1 MGAENRPRIRSPK
14 GAADAGPKF
23 DLPFIP
29 ARYSVQKELGRGGMG
44 VVYLAKDTKAGRLVA
59 IKVLSP
65 SPSGSSEGEN
75 DATRFRRE
83 AKELAALDHP
93 NVVALLDSGEAQDRQ
108 YMVMEYVGGGNLRD
122 VIEKGDLPATLNV
135 FMRICDGLEF
145 IHGRGIVHRDLKPDN
160 ILMTRD
166 GQPKITDF
174 GLVRRIEQQT
184 RHTQVGSI
192 LGTGSYMPPEQIM
205 SNEVGPKADLYSL
218 GVCLFQAAT
227 GRLPFIEEQEF
238 KLLQH
243 HIKSPPPVPSQLKA
257 GLHPKLDELILRLMA
272 KHPDQRPASAAE
284 TARLIQEVLAHM
296 SGVTSQGP
304 SEATSFALVGR
315 GAELE
320 ELTRSLGGDRAAL
333 LLTGPAGTGRSVLLG
348 RLAKDLPSRRVVWV
362 RPAAAGQGLRE
373 VWQQLGRSPEELTQV
388 WEVGREEG
396 LAGALVRQLAGHA
409 PTLLLVDDFERLDSL
424 TQRVLLLLARRTPP
438 PGVSWLLSA
447 TPDRAPSFPALQEI
461 KLAPLGPDA
470 QQLLDKAWL
479 GGEPGPRLRE
489 FLQGKHPRR
498 LWLNC
503 VRPGISQGD
512 LNVTPPP
519 DLTELGFD
527 LLRRQPPEVREAAG
541 MAACM
546 LDPLDVSLLPE
557 LSTLVQLGVLE
568 LGADRR
574 RAVFT
579 HPPLRDKLRALTARP
594 PLHLRVAGLLADPAY
609 EPERS
614 CHLALGGQPDAP
626 RMLLAQAEKLTQ
638 GGYYR
643 EAVDL
648 WSVARMVCQGPEQ
661 SLALCQAARCRAE
674 MGGAAGCVEELRA
687 LPDSAVKNWALAY
700 ALKLAGRAEEA
711 RPLLTAS
718 DPRTLE
724 LKAELAANPA
734 EAAQLLAAGDERLQ
748 ARAAHYYL
756 KAGLPAKVP
765 PLVRENLRPEGRRA
779 LAEAY
784 LALGQPAEASAA
796 FEAALASAAGLPP
809 AWEAELWKGL
819 AAAHKAAGKKAEAI
833 KAFQE
838 AVNALKVSG
847 EEGLSQAMI
856 ELARLQ
862 SDCGQHYEAE
872 RTLREIPD
880 GSGNQLL
887 GLSLM
892 AQNRPAEA
900 LSFLEA
906 AVDDRGDAQ
915 EQVELLCALTQA
927 NVSRHRDT
935 EATEAAARALARS
948 QGLASPWPAT
958 ARLACARAATARMD
972 WPAVRGHLEAA
983 RDLQPPEGL
992 LREIEALLARV
1003 PAAPE
1008 EVVDPPLSSGK
1019 VKFKREKR
1027 SDDDEEQRPRWRVPK
1042 AVKLILAALGVLL
1055 VLTLPIG
1062 LTGLEVVTLPPG
1074 ALVII
1079 SGQPVG
1085 KSPITIWHAPG
1096 RADVWVRL
1104 DGFEEGR
1111 RTVDV
1116 SLGSREKV
1124 RFLLEKARKK
1134 P

>member
-14 GAADAGPKF
+14 GAADVGPKF

-122 VIEKGDLPATLNV
+122 VVEKNDLPATLGV
-135 FMRICDGLEF
+135 FVKICAGLEF

-243 HIKSPPPVPSQLKA
+243 HIKSPPPVPSQLKP
-257 GLHPKLDELILRLMA
+257 GLHPKLDELILKLMA
-272 KHPDQRPASAAE
+272 KLPDQRPASAAE
-284 TARLIQEVLAHM
+284 TALMIQEVLAHM
-296 SGVTSQGP
+296 AGGP
-304 SEATSFALVGR
+304 APGASEPATFALVGR
-315 GAELE
+315 GTELE
-320 ELTRSLGGDRAAL
+320 ELTRALAVDRAAL
-333 LLTGPAGTGRSVLLG
+333 LLTGAVGTGRSVLLG
-348 RLAKDLPSRRVVWV
+348 RLAKDLQSRRIVWAG
-362 RPAAAGQGLRE
+362 PAPVGQGLRE
-373 VWQQLGRSPEELTQV
+373 LWQQLGRSPDELAQI

-396 LAGALVRQLAGHA
+396 LAGALVRQLAGR
-409 PTLLLVDDFERLDSL
+409 PSTLLLVDDFERLDSL
-424 TQRVLLLLARRTPP
+424 LQRVLLLVARRSPP
-438 PGVSWLLSA
+438 PGVAWLFSA
-447 TPDRAPSFPALQEI
+447 TPERAQAFPTLQETR
-461 KLAPLGPDA
+461 LAPLGPDS

-479 GGEPGPRLRE
+479 GAEPGPRLRE

-512 LNVTPPP
+512 LNVNPPT

-541 MAACM
+541 LAACL
-546 LDPLDVSLLPE
+546 LDPLDTGLLPE
-557 LSTLVQLGVLE
+557 LSVLVQLGVLE

-594 PLHLRVAGLLADPAY
+594 PLHLRLAGLLTDPAY
-609 EPERS
+609 EAERS
-614 CHLALGGQPDAP
+614 CHLALGGQPDAS
-626 RMLLAQAEKLTQ
+626 RLLLAQAERLTQ
-638 GGYYR
+638 NGYYR

-661 SLALCQAARCRAE
+661 GLALCHAARCRAE
-674 MGGAAGCVEELRA
+674 MGGAAGALEELRA
-687 LPDSAVKNWALAY
+687 LPDSPLKSWAVAY
-700 ALKLAGRAEEA
+700 VLKLAGRTDEA

-724 LKAELAANPA
+724 LKAELAASPA

-748 ARAAHYYL
+748 ARAARSYL
-756 KAGLPAKVP
+756 EAGLAAQVP
-765 PLVRENLRPEGRRA
+765 PLVRESRRPEGRRA

-784 LALGQPAEASAA
+784 LALGQLADARQA
-796 FEAALASAAGLPP
+796 FEAALAEAAALPP

-819 AAAHKAAGKKAEAI
+819 AASHRGAENKAEAI
-833 KAFQE
+833 KSFQE
-838 AVNALKVSG
+838 AVNVLKVSG
-847 EEGLSQAMI
+847 EAGLSQAMI

-906 AVDDRGDAQ
+906 AVDERGDAQ

-927 NVSRHRDT
+927 NISRHRDH
-935 EATEAAARALARS
+935 EAAEAAQRALTRS
-948 QGLASPWPAT
+948 QGLPSPWPAT
-958 ARLACARAATARMD
+958 ARLASARAAAARTD
-972 WPAVRGHLEAA
+972 WPALQEHVEAA
-983 RDLQPPEGL
+983 RALKPPEAL
-992 LREIEALLARV
+992 ARELETLLARI
-1003 PAAPE
+1003 PAAREEPPE
-1008 EVVDPPLSSGK
+1008 AAPAPSPK
-1019 VKFKREKR
+1019 
-1027 SDDDEEQRPRWRVPK
+1027 QRRARRPVPK
-1042 AVKLILAALGVLL
+1042 FVKVALVVVTVLL
-1055 VLTLPIG
+1055 LLATPIG

-1079 SGQPVG
+1079 SGEPVG
-1085 KSPITIWHAPG
+1085 KSPITLWHSPG
-1096 RADVWVRL
+1096 RVEVWVRL
-1104 DGFEEGR
+1104 DGFDEGR

-1116 SLGSREKV
+1116 SLGSQEKV
-1124 RFLLEKARKK
+1124 RFLLEKAKK
-1134 P
+1134 KL